1 MVIANIQKN
10 IDALTIQIEKK
21 KKQQSN
27 LEQNQAAEL
36 NKIKEKYL
44 LTDEDA
50 VRLIDEK
57 DNKIYNKIGKIVHT
71 RWTYTIQQLE
81 KVMRF
86 KFI

>member
-1 MVIANIQKN
+1 M
-10 IDALTIQIEKK
+10 
-21 KKQQSN
+21 
-27 LEQNQAAEL
+27 
-36 NKIKEKYL
+36 
-44 LTDEDA
+44 TDEDA